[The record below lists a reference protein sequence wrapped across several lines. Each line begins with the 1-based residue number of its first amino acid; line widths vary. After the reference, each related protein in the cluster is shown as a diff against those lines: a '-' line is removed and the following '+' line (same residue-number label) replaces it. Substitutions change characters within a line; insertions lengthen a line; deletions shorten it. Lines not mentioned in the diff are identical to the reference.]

1 MDDRYGLP
9 MSTSSTRAAERCS
22 EGLDLLL
29 ENNYGPEEKFQQ
41 AVDSDE
47 GFALAQAYAAYMW
60 MLRAQVP
67 KARESAAGA
76 RSHAAG
82 ISRREQRLV
91 EAVSLWA
98 DGKGPLAMPM
108 IKEHLAEFPRDMFM
122 LRLAQRLYVLGCNG
136 AGVPDFPEQLFAL
149 AKSVEQENSG
159 DWAFLGLSAFAHHE
173 TGRVDEA
180 LPLAERS
187 LQLRPSNAVAAHS
200 VAHVF
205 FEKGNHG
212 EGADFMGSW
221 LPGFDKR
228 ASYHVHLS
236 WHHALFELAM
246 GRYQQALDLYQAD
259 IRPAVVDKSITAL
272 NDSASLLWRLQVY
285 AGAPPPFPWQEVRD
299 QGTPA
304 AERPGPA
311 FRDAH
316 AALAF
321 AGGGDESM
329 LGRLIDRLRTAAKGG
344 DRLAAEVTL
353 PLVEGIGAFA
363 RGEYGAAVGF
373 LEPVFP
379 QLTRIGGSHA
389 QREVFEETLLEGYL
403 RAERFDKA
411 EEMLQSRLRRRES
424 VRDLFWLGRAQSNAG
439 RQDKAS
445 ANLSAAKQGWRGADP
460 ASPEFNALCRLVGK
474 ES

>member
-9 MSTSSTRAAERCS
+9 MTTRSTLAAEQCS

-29 ENNYGPEEKFQQ
+29 ENNFGPEEKFQQ
-41 AVDSDE
+41 AVDADE
-47 GFALAQAYAAYMW
+47 GFALAHAYAAYMW
-60 MLRAQVP
+60 MIRAQLP
-67 KARESAAGA
+67 KARESAASA
-76 RSHAAG
+76 RSHTTG

-91 EAVSLWA
+91 GAVGLWT
-98 DGKGPLAMPM
+98 DGKGPLAMPLV
-108 IKEHLAEFPRDMFM
+108 KEHLAEFPRDMFM
-122 LRLAQRLYVLGCNG
+122 LRLGQRLYMLGCNG

-149 AKSVEQENSG
+149 AKSVEQENSD

-187 LQLRPSNAVAAHS
+187 LQLRPTNAVAAHS

-205 FEKGNHG
+205 FEKGAHG
-212 EGADFMGSW
+212 EGADFLGGW

-228 ASYHVHLS
+228 AAYHVHLS
-236 WHHALFELAM
+236 WHQALFALAM

-259 IRPAVVDKSITAL
+259 IRPAVVQKNVTAL

-285 AGAPPPFPWQEVRD
+285 ADTAPPFPWQEVRD
-299 QGTPA
+299 QGAPA

-321 AGGGDESM
+321 AGAGDEAM
-329 LGRLIDRLRTAAKGG
+329 LGRLIDRLRTAANGG
-344 DRLAAEVTL
+344 DQLAAEVTL

-363 RGEYGAAVGF
+363 RGEYAAAVGF
-373 LEPVFP
+373 LELVFP
-379 QLTRIGGSHA
+379 RLTRIGGSHA
-389 QREVFEETLLEGYL
+389 QREVFEDTLLEGYL
-403 RAERFDKA
+403 RAERLDKA
-411 EEMLQSRLRRRES
+411 EEMLRTRLRRRES
-424 VRDLFWLGRAQSNAG
+424 ARDLFWLGRVQSNG
-439 RQDKAS
+439 GQQDQAR
-445 ANLSAAKQGWRGADP
+445 ANLVAARQAWVGADS
-460 ASPEFNALCRLVGK
+460 ASPEFGALCRLAEQAG
-474 ES
+474 